1 MKIKIITY
9 SDKVHTNDGV
19 ECESFTVISIVYDN
33 KFYLQVYV
41 GLYACKI
48 VDEQIVDFWDWW
60 RLLISFFFILING
73 SYKCCIMIELI

>member
-9 SDKVHTNDGV
+9 GDKVHTNDGV

-48 VDEQIVDFWDWW
+48 VDEQIIDFSD
-60 RLLISFFFILING
+60 
-73 SYKCCIMIELI
+73 